1 MIAGNDQQCVGV
13 LVAVFLS
20 GFNDFVESDCFSY
33 RTSPVKRMRELV
45 DKTGLE
51 HQEEAFLVFFK
62 YFDCCMKTVGQIGLI
77 GKFFDRV
84 PLELVTIKPTVH
96 VACVEKTEQTI
107 GFLGSLEHGITV
119 GYELI
124 AGLLKEINV
133 VDIVFALGA
142 GSGLWKEIG
151 RAASEHDFGL
161 DVVEHAHDIGFVRSA
176 AGV

>member
-1 MIAGNDQQCVGV
+1 MCRGARRSISERLQRLCRKRLFQLQN
-13 LVAVFLS
+13 
-20 GFNDFVESDCFSY
+20 ESSQEDA
-33 RTSPVKRMRELV
+33 RIV

-51 HQEEAFLVFFK
+51 HQEEAFLVFFE

-96 VACVEKTEQTI
+96 VACVEKTEQAI
-107 GFLGSLEHGITV
+107 GFLGSLKHGITV

-142 GSGLWKEIG
+142 GSGLWKE
-151 RAASEHDFGL
+151 
-161 DVVEHAHDIGFVRSA
+161 
-176 AGV
+176 